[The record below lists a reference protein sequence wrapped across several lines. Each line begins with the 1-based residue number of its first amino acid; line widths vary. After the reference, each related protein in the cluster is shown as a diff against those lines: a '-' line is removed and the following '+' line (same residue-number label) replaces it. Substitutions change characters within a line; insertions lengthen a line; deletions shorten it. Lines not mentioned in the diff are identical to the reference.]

1 MQTWKPPVAAF
12 YFSTP
17 EARVVGAGS
26 PLKKQK
32 AMIFCQM
39 FTPTTVQY
47 HDALANKRSTVVL
60 FLVELSGALSP
71 PAKRHL
77 RWLAAR
83 AKRRD
88 RTPSR
93 GPLPRSCFMSYWL
106 QRISAAIV
114 GGDAR
119 RAFTAIS
126 KRAGLLT

>member
-1 MQTWKPPVAAF
+1 M
-12 YFSTP
+12 
-17 EARVVGAGS
+17 
-26 PLKKQK
+26 
-32 AMIFCQM
+32 
-39 FTPTTVQY
+39 
-47 HDALANKRSTVVL
+47 DALANKRSTVVL

-88 RTPSR
+88 RTPYESWAAAT
-93 GPLPRSCFMSYWL
+93 FMSYWL
-106 QRISAAIV
+106 QASTYLCRHRR
-114 GGDAR
+114 GDAR

>member
-1 MQTWKPPVAAF
+1 MAPAFYKVLDVAA
-12 YFSTP
+12 
-17 EARVVGAGS
+17 RAGS
-26 PLKKQK
+26 QACDP
-32 AMIFCQM
+32 A
-39 FTPTTVQY
+39 TGVGRVAAHDGDY

-83 AKRRD
+83 AKRCD
-88 RTPSR
+88 RTTYESWAAA
-93 GPLPRSCFMSYWL
+93 SFMSYWL

>member
-1 MQTWKPPVAAF
+1 MSDGLEVSLSARLKLAAPTSASRCRALVASDAHD
-12 YFSTP
+12 
-17 EARVVGAGS
+17 GD
-26 PLKKQK
+26 
-32 AMIFCQM
+32 
-39 FTPTTVQY
+39 Y

-88 RTPSR
+88 RTPYESWAAA
-93 GPLPRSCFMSYWL
+93 SFMSYWL

>member
-1 MQTWKPPVAAF
+1 MRIRRRA
-12 YFSTP
+12 
-17 EARVVGAGS
+17 
-26 PLKKQK
+26 
-32 AMIFCQM
+32 
-39 FTPTTVQY
+39 

-88 RTPSR
+88 RTPYESWAA
-93 GPLPRSCFMSYWL
+93 STFMSYWL